1 MSKLANRQNR
11 SAPRGAGSAPT
22 KRKGVEDATTDENV
36 DRTKRGSRD
45 THTGEPQLPPNENI
59 RKHADETYGDT
70 EIPERK
76 GDI

>member
-1 MSKLANRQNR
+1 MSKLANRQDR
-11 SAPRGAGSAPT
+11 SATRDAGSAPT
-22 KRKGVEDATTDENV
+22 RPKGVEDATTDQSA

-70 EIPERK
+70 QIPERK
-76 GDI
+76 GDL